1 MRTDRGALRWKS
13 SSSSENGQD
22 EELGRAELRLTFA
35 MRTWFT
41 IQLYLY
47 STVHV
52 HSERRLRGGRS
63 KLLGGPCV
71 V

>member
-41 IQLYLY
+41 IQLYLRRR
-47 STVHV
+47 
-52 HSERRLRGGRS
+52 RRLDMRLRVNRS
-63 KLLGGPCV
+63 GIGCECGWQTR
-71 V
+71 